1 MYTIDSYLTETESRA
16 EHAYRSAYH
25 AEYTRVF
32 EPQYSG
38 DRERLLFWA
47 SLAHQAAKAA
57 RERILGTAQG
67 AYVQTGTADLA

>member
-16 EHAYRSAYH
+16 EHAYRSAYY

-47 SLAHQAAKAA
+47 SLAHQSAKAA
-57 RERILGTAQG
+57 RERILGAAQP
-67 AYVQTGTADLA
+67 AYVQASRAELA